1 MFKEPGD
8 EAEGSASFWTG
19 IGPFT
24 QVDVLVLSELG
35 VLTKAMAT
43 LRILEGLL
51 PIVGALVP

>member
-1 MFKEPGD
+1 MFKELGA
-8 EAEGSASFWTG
+8 EAEGSASFWTS

-24 QVDVLVLSELG
+24 QVDALVRSELG

-43 LRILEGLL
+43 LGTLEGLL